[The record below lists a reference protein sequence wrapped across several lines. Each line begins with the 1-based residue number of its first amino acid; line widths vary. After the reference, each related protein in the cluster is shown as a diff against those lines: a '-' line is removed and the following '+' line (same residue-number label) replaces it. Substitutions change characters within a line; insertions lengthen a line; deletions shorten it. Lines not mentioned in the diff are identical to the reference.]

1 MKNTIVLFLL
11 VPMFILSC
19 SKDDDL
25 SLKASMSATIDDTE
39 WKTITRVTVLNDEKF
54 IITGTDLT
62 GKSLSITIM
71 GNTEGTYQI
80 STGSIQFTGI
90 YKESLSTS
98 TEDAYLATSGEVE
111 LTVVNT
117 SSKEISGTFNMVLR
131 RSLTGDTIVITEGT
145 FKNLKYNES
154 EQ

>member
-1 MKNTIVLFLL
+1 MKKIILFISVLITI
-11 VPMFILSC
+11 ISC

-25 SLKASMSATIDDTE
+25 SLKASMSATIDSTE
-39 WKTITRVTVLNDEKF
+39 WKTVTRVTVLNDEKF

-62 GKSLSITIM
+62 GKSLSITIF

-80 STGSIQFTGI
+80 STGSIQFAGV

-98 TEDAYLATSGEVE
+98 ADDAYLATSGEVE
-111 LTVVNT
+111 LTDVNT

-131 RSLTGDTIVITEGT
+131 KSLTDDTIVITEGT